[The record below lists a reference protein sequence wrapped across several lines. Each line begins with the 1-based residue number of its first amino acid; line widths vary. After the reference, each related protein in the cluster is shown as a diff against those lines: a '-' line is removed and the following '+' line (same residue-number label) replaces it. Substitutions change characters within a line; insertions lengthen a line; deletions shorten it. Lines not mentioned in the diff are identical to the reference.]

1 MKFNEWLRIDELS
14 SMSQIDSSGV
24 ELEKSGNNYRYR
36 FDDFIV
42 GLNRDFGKKVG
53 DKMVD
58 GIWIVDFM
66 RDGRWILTG
75 KSGSDGTAV
84 YGKVLAAVKKLM
96 EVEKVNGL
104 SFSGAEARQ
113 DIMYDKFLK
122 ALGGFTPVGGNVYIR
137 DEIVKANASEKDLE
151 YYRGAGEKMDNQIY
165 NLKVAKAAS
174 RNKGLIGK
182 ITGYSDSDSGRILPA
197 IIMEITASLRFYF
210 MVWDGARLLPQNVY
224 SSLYHSS
231 DELRNVVSPSLI
243 NPILLSSLVDFAKSN
258 KSHDQDWK
266 DIDIE
271 NDFIPVDLPDVD
283 GSTYDFGFKKET
295 A

>member
-1 MKFNEWLRIDELS
+1 MKFNEWLRIDELT

-36 FDDFIV
+36 FDDFLV

-53 DKMVD
+53 DKMVQ

-66 RDGRWILTG
+66 RDGSWSLTG
-75 KSGSDGTAV
+75 KSGGDGTAV
-84 YGKVLAAVKKLM
+84 YGKVLAAVKKLT
-96 EVEKVNGL
+96 EVEEVNGL

-137 DEIVKANASEKDLE
+137 DEIIKANASGEDLE
-151 YYRGAGEKMDNQIY
+151 YYKGAGEKSDNRIY
-165 NLKVAKAAS
+165 NLKVAKAAW
-174 RNKGLIGK
+174 RNKGLVGK

-197 IIMEITASLRFYF
+197 IIMEINASLRFNF
-210 MVWDGARLLPQNVY
+210 MVWDGARLTPKNVY
-224 SSLYHSS
+224 SSLYHS
-231 DELRNVVSPSLI
+231 VVSPSLI

-258 KSHDQDWK
+258 KSDDQDWK

-271 NDFIPVDLPDVD
+271 NDFIPVDLPNVD

>member
-1 MKFNEWLRIDELS
+1 MKFNEWLRIDELT

-24 ELEKSGNNYRYR
+24 ELQKAGNNYRYR

-66 RDGRWILTG
+66 RDGRWTLTG

-137 DEIVKANASEKDLE
+137 DEIVKANASGNDLE
-151 YYRGAGEKMDNQIY
+151 YYKGAGEKRDNQIY

-182 ITGYSDSDSGRILPA
+182 ITGYSDSDSYGNVLPA
-197 IIMEITASLRFYF
+197 IIVGIDASLHFKF
-210 MVWDGARLLPQNVY
+210 MVWDGARLLRQDVY
-224 SSLYHSS
+224 SSLYNPS

-243 NPILLSSLVDFAKSN
+243 NPILLSSLMDFAKSG
-258 KSHDQDWK
+258 DQAWK
-266 DIDIE
+266 DA
-271 NDFIPVDLPDVD
+271 DLPDVD
-283 GSTYDFGFKKET
+283 GSTHDFGFKKET

>member
-1 MKFNEWLRIDELS
+1 MISFYDMWLRIDELT

-36 FDDFIV
+36 FDDFV
-42 GLNRDFGKKVG
+42 VSLNRDFGKKVG
-53 DKMVD
+53 DKMVQ

-96 EVEKVNGL
+96 EVEEVNGL

-122 ALGGFTPVGGNVYIR
+122 ALGGFTPVGGNVYLK
-137 DEIVKANASEKDLE
+137 DEIIKANASGKDLE

-174 RNKGLIGK
+174 RNKGLVGK
-182 ITGYSDSDSGRILPA
+182 ITGYSDSDSYGKVLPA
-197 IIMEITASLRFYF
+197 IIMEITASLRFKF
-210 MVWDGARLLPQNVY
+210 MIWDGARLLPLDVY

-231 DELRNVVSPSLI
+231 DQLRNVVSPSLI
-243 NPILLSSLVDFAKSN
+243 NPILLSSLVDLAKSDEQAW
-258 KSHDQDWK
+258 KSS
-266 DIDIE
+266 
-271 NDFIPVDLPDVD
+271 DLPDID